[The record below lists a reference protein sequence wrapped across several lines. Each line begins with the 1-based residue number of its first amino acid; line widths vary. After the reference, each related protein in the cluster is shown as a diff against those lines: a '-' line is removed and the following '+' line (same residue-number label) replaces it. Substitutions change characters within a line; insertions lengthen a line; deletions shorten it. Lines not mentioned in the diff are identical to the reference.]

1 MGARWLAGAGRRGG
15 RGHRPMGGVNGASR
29 TAVLVCQGRAVAH
42 GRLAPGRF
50 DDPTALALLHP
61 GERALVEEVRA
72 GVPPTGLGPR
82 LAFEMVRS
90 AGDVMA
96 PRTITIDDS
105 LRETLHRD
113 PPGAGPTGGTTPAQ
127 VVILGAGLDG
137 RVWRM
142 PELAATRVFEVDHP
156 ASQRDKS
163 RRVEAMPAAATASS
177 STASSLTLSSSPT
190 YVPVDFSRD
199 NLDAALAAAG
209 HRRGSPT
216 VWIWEGVVP
225 YLTRGQVLG
234 TLGVVGR
241 RSAPG
246 SRLVMHYHP
255 PTTGFALGRLAAGV
269 LGRLG
274 GVENPMAQEP
284 NRSAWTPRAM
294 RRAVG
299 AQGFTV
305 VRDNTMLAVARRLAT
320 PARHRQ
326 SLRGSRILVAD
337 NG

>member
-1 MGARWLAGAGRRGG
+1 MGAGGFSGAGRRGG
-15 RGHRPMGGVNGASR
+15 RGHRPMGGAGGASR

-50 DDPTALALLHP
+50 DDPTALALLRP
-61 GERALVEEVRA
+61 DERAVVEEVRV
-72 GVPPTGLGPR
+72 GVLPTGVGPR
-82 LAFEMVRS
+82 LTFEMVRS
-90 AGDVMA
+90 CGDVMA
-96 PRTITIDDS
+96 PRTITIDDA
-105 LRETLHRD
+105 LRDALRPT
-113 PPGAGPTGGTTPAQ
+113 PPGAGPVPQ

-137 RVWRM
+137 RIWRM
-142 PELAATRVFEVDHP
+142 PELAGTPVFEVDHP
-156 ASQRDKS
+156 ASQRDK
-163 RRVEAMPAAATASS
+163 RERAEVLPAAATASS
-177 STASSLTLSSSPT
+177 LTLLSSPT

-199 NLDAALAAAG
+199 DLDAALAAAG
-209 HRRGSPT
+209 HRRAAPT

-246 SRLVMHYHP
+246 SRLVVHYHP
-255 PTTGFALGRLAAGV
+255 PTAGFALGRLAAGI
-269 LGRLG
+269 LGRLSG
-274 GVENPMAQEP
+274 RENPMAREP

-299 AQGFTV
+299 AHGFTV
-305 VRDNTMLAVARRLAT
+305 VRDDTMLTLARRFAT

-326 SLRGSRILVAD
+326 SLRGSRVLVAD
-337 NG
+337 HG

>member
-1 MGARWLAGAGRRGG
+1 
-15 RGHRPMGGVNGASR
+15 HRPMGGAGGASR

-50 DDPTALALLHP
+50 DDPTAFALLRP
-61 GERALVEEVRA
+61 EERAVVEEVRA
-72 GVPPTGLGPR
+72 GAMPAGVGPR

-90 AGDVMA
+90 CGDVMA
-96 PRTITIDDS
+96 PRTITIDDAV
-105 LRETLHRD
+105 RETLLRAPLRTGPAGASPNAD
-113 PPGAGPTGGTTPAQ
+113 PPGAGSADERPDAQ

-142 PELAATRVFEVDHP
+142 PELAGRRVFEVDHP
-156 ASQRDKS
+156 ASQRDKAQ
-163 RRVEAMPAAATASS
+163 RAEALAAPPRPLTVASS
-177 STASSLTLSSSPT
+177 TPLSAPT

-199 NLDAALAAAG
+199 DLDAALAAAG
-209 HRRGSPT
+209 HRRRAPT

-225 YLTRGQVLG
+225 YLTRGQVLA

-246 SRLVMHYHP
+246 SRLVLHYHP
-255 PTTGFALGRLAAGV
+255 PTAGFALGRLAAGL

-274 GVENPMAQEP
+274 GVENPMAREP

-294 RRAVG
+294 RRAAG

-305 VRDNTMLAVARRLAT
+305 VRDDTMLTLARRFAT

-337 NG
+337 HG